1 LKVLFIYPSNDL
13 SVFTERRELSPP
25 LGILYLAAVA
35 RREDHDVKVVDM
47 RLKDEKPN
55 EIKRYVDSF
64 QPDVVGISG
73 MTTEYISC
81 LEIAASCK
89 KARPDTITVIGGP
102 HVTFTAEEVLGES
115 EDLDVVV
122 RGEGEHIFLKLLDAL
137 SQAPSLD
144 EVEGITFRHRGK
156 IVSTGQKHPIDNLDD
171 VPYPARDLVSLK
183 EYNYVTMLSSRGCP
197 YRCTFCS
204 TRLMWG
210 SRYRAR
216 SPCNVVDEMQ
226 HISEKLG
233 FHHIVFSDDNFT
245 FDQARAKKIC
255 KEIIRRRLDVNW
267 SCSARVDN
275 FDREL
280 LQSMK
285 KAGCDEIYLGI
296 ESGNQKTLDMVKKD
310 LSVETIRRAVKMLK
324 EEDVIFTASFII
336 GFPWENE
343 DDILETIRFAKEVDP
358 KRVQFHFPA
367 PYPGTEFRRDVRLY
381 GSEIKPVEWEKYH
394 ASTPIVKTRIPE
406 EKLLQLFI
414 EGIQMLS
421 DDNTIIHIL

>member
-1 LKVLFIYPSNDL
+1 LKVLFIYPPNDFP
-13 SVFTERRELSPP
+13 VFTERRELSPP
-25 LGILYLAAVA
+25 LGILFLAAVA
-35 RREDHDVKVVDM
+35 KGENHDVRVVDM

-55 EIKRYVDSF
+55 EIRRYVDSF
-64 QPDVVGISG
+64 QPDIVGISG
-73 MTTEYISC
+73 MTTEYPSC
-81 LEIAASCK
+81 LKIAASCK
-89 KARPDTITVIGGP
+89 KVKPDTITVIGGP

-115 EDLDVVV
+115 EDLDIVV
-122 RGEGEHIFLKLLDAL
+122 RGEGEHTFLKLLDAL
-137 SQAPSLD
+137 SWAPSLD

-156 IVSTGQKHPIDNLDD
+156 IVSTGQKQLIDNLDD
-171 VPYPARDLVSLK
+171 LPYPARDLVSLK
-183 EYNYVTMLSSRGCP
+183 DYTYVTMIGSRGCP

-216 SPCNVVDEMQ
+216 SPCNIVNEMQ

-310 LSVETIRRAVKMLK
+310 LSVETIGRAVKMLK
-324 EEDVIFTASFII
+324 EEEVIFTASFII

-343 DDILETIRFAKEVDP
+343 NDILETLRFAKEVDP
-358 KRVQFHFPA
+358 KRVQFHFPV
-367 PYPGTEFRRDVRLY
+367 PYPGTEFRRDVSLY
-381 GSEIKPVEWEKYH
+381 GSEIKLVGWEYYH
-394 ASTPIVKTRIPE
+394 ASTPIVKTRISD
-406 EKLLQLFI
+406 KLLQLLI

-421 DDNTIIHIL
+421 DDHTIIHIL